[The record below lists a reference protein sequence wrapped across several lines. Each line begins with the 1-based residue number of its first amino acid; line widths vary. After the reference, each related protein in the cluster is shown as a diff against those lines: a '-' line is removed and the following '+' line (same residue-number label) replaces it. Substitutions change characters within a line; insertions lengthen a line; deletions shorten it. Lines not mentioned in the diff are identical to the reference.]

1 MKKILSA
8 VLSAALLTQTL
19 LSGSTAFLT
28 VSAAS
33 YGRNEN
39 TAALMQSGNAA
50 IIRQP
55 VDCAVVVNGIAV
67 FMIAV
72 EGEGLSYQWQQ
83 LKTAEGSD
91 WVSIGT
97 YEGRLS
103 DTLLAPAYDGRS
115 GYKYRCMVTDRYGN
129 RVYSN
134 EATMTLLPGATIT
147 SNPQEARAAIGR
159 EAVFTVSATGD
170 DLIYRWQMYDTNEN
184 KWVYLTEESGNTDT
198 LRITASEN
206 NKWKYFRCVVT
217 DKYGNMAR
225 SDSARLI
232 IITLLQITSQ
242 PSDTSAAD
250 GENAFFSVK
259 AAGDGLTFR
268 SLRNRSSLT
277 TVRVWRCNRS
287 LRNNDEQEVA
297 FL

>member
-8 VLSAALLTQTL
+8 VLSAVLLTQTL

-91 WVSIGT
+91 WVSIGS
-97 YEGRLS
+97 YEGCRT
-103 DTLLAPAYDGRS
+103 DTLYAPAYEGRS
-115 GYKYRCMVTDRYGN
+115 GYRYRCIVTDSSGN
-129 RVYSN
+129 RVYSD
-134 EATMTLLPGATIT
+134 EAEMTLLPGATIT
-147 SNPQEARAAIGR
+147 SNPQEARVVPGR

-184 KWVYLTEESGNTDT
+184 KWVYLTEESSYTDT
-198 LRITASEN
+198 LRLTASEEN
-206 NKWKYFRCVVT
+206 RGKYFRCVVT

-225 SDSARLI
+225 SDSARLR
-232 IITLLQITSQ
+232 IITELAITTQ
-242 PSDTSAAD
+242 PADT
-250 GENAFFSVK
+250 AFGKSHGRRSGLPM
-259 AAGDGLTFR
+259 AGAWHRDR
-268 SLRNRSSLT
+268 QHM
-277 TVRVWRCNRS
+277 
-287 LRNNDEQEVA
+287 D
-297 FL
+297 